1 MGWLKNIAVTFCY
14 VLAGSVFCAL
24 VFIINFW
31 PENTDMVKILW
42 QLIILAVVGSVGN
55 LIFYSRQELS
65 KRKMKVRT
73 IIHYIYI
80 YAANIGMSYLF
91 GWIVPGN
98 MRQVAVMSIM
108 ICCVTLVISY
118 ALKKRADRI
127 AELINERL
135 SNMNLSETEG
145 QEEEP
150 LS

>member
-1 MGWLKNIAVTFCY
+1 MGWFKNIIVTFCY

-31 PENTDMVKILW
+31 PENTDMIKILW
-42 QLIILAVVGSVGN
+42 QLIVLAVVGSVGN

-65 KRKMKVRT
+65 KRKMKIRT

-80 YAANIGMSYLF
+80 YVANISCSYLF

-98 MRQVAVMSIM
+98 VKHVVVMSIM
-108 ICCVTLVISY
+108 ICCVTLTINY
-118 ALKKRADRI
+118 ALKKRADRV

-135 SNMNLSETEG
+135 SNMNLSETES
-145 QEEEP
+145 QEEKP
-150 LS
+150 LN